1 MHSPDPQD
9 DACNISSAMLL
20 VTHTRCQ
27 DSGLGLVEVPN
38 SNTVLLS
45 TSLLLSTGAPPGGTE
60 QSVTVGTPALAVYGE
75 PEWEGLSHT
84 QSKQKESV
92 AHTKL
97 RCTRLVLFAPKCPP
111 QF

>member
-75 PEWEGLSHT
+75 PEWEGLSSNT
-84 QSKQKESV
+84 
-92 AHTKL
+92 
-97 RCTRLVLFAPKCPP
+97 CTHAE
-111 QF
+111 